1 MKKIKIHICATIP
14 ILGKKIICTFMTHLQ
29 IAVGIGHVPGV
40 LT

>member
-1 MKKIKIHICATIP
+1 MEKIEIHVCAMIP

-29 IAVGIGHVPGV
+29 TALGIDHVPGV